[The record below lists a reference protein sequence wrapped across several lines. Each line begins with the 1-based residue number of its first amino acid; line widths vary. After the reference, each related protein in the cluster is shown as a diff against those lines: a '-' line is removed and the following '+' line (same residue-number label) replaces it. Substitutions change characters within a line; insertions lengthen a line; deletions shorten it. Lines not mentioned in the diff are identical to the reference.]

1 MCVFHYFYTRYTRAQ
16 VRSTHANLRIQY
28 FRLLH
33 VQTCIDKKDLK
44 CIFTTEDEM
53 LDNII
58 DAPIPSKKI
67 RWLYDFISPF
77 YEYITRYERDAKE
90 KGISI
95 ADIKPTSKVLDVAVG
110 TGQTLH
116 KLLKMVG
123 QYGVVCGIDLSTK
136 MLKTTRIRVQD
147 ATVVT
152 RGHLTLGD
160 ARRLPYREEMF
171 DVVFN
176 SYMLDLIDTP
186 EIPLILDEFK
196 RVLKPGGR
204 LVVVSLTKGHNW
216 YSNMKLYEWVYQ
228 FCPTL
233 LGGCRPIF
241 AQPFIE
247 ERGFQNINREFVL
260 VGRVIPSEIVSGD
273 KPNTR

>member
-1 MCVFHYFYTRYTRAQ
+1 M
-16 VRSTHANLRIQY
+16 QY
-28 FRLLH
+28 FRLIH
-33 VQTCIDKKDLK
+33 VPMRIHKKDLK
-44 CIFTTEDEM
+44 CIFTIEDEM
-53 LDNII
+53 QYNII

-77 YEYITRYERDAKE
+77 YEYVTRYERDAKK
-90 KGISI
+90 KGINI
-95 ADIKPTSKVLDVAVG
+95 ADIKPGFTVLDVAVG

-116 KLLKMVG
+116 ELLKMVG

-136 MLKTTRIRVQD
+136 MLKTTRNRIQD
-147 ATVVT
+147 AAIVT
-152 RGHLTLGD
+152 QGHLTLGD
-160 ARRLPYREEMF
+160 ARRLPYREDMF

-186 EIPLILDEFK
+186 EILFILDEFK

-204 LVVVSLTKGHNW
+204 LVVVSLSKGPTW

-241 AQPFIE
+241 CKPFME
-247 ERGFQNINREFVL
+247 DLGFKNINREFVL
-260 VGRVIPSEIVSGD
+260 VGRMMPSEIVSGD
-273 KPNTR
+273 KPNLR

>member
-1 MCVFHYFYTRYTRAQ
+1 MDI
-16 VRSTHANLRIQY
+16 N
-28 FRLLH
+28 
-33 VQTCIDKKDLK
+33 KKDLN
-44 CIFTTEDEM
+44 CIFSIEDEM
-53 LDNII
+53 LYNII
-58 DAPIPSKKI
+58 NAPIPSTKI

-77 YEYITRYERDAKE
+77 YEYITRYEREAKE

-95 ADIKPTSKVLDVAVG
+95 ADIKPGSKVLDVAVG

-116 KLLKMVG
+116 ELLKIIG

-136 MLKTTRIRVQD
+136 MLKTTKNRVLD
-147 ATVVT
+147 AAVVT
-152 RGHLTLGD
+152 RSHLTLGD
-160 ARRLPYREEMF
+160 AHRLPYREEMF

-204 LVVVSLTKGHNW
+204 LVVVSLSKGLNW

-233 LGGCRPIF
+233 FGGCRPIF
-241 AQPFIE
+241 SKPFME
-247 ERGFQNINREFVL
+247 DLGFENINREFLL
-260 VGRVIPSEIVSGD
+260 VGRMMPSEIVSGD
-273 KPNTR
+273 KPNSR